1 MRRDKWLEEQEERI
15 EKKQGILAKIWGK
28 VVKKSLP
35 LVLAAT
41 MIASPI
47 AFVGCD
53 KGGDTPPANEPV
65 VETPAGGNQTPNT
78 NVNENNNPAV
88 TPDTPSPETPGNE
101 TPTPETPGKTEQEL
115 LAEKSTV
122 WSNFVTSLASGN
134 YKVNITSG
142 NSSYEYS
149 VDDNAVV
156 KEVTGSEVTY
166 YVFDATNGNYSL
178 VSTDGTTFEKQTTSV
193 ADAGDFF
200 YDTISGATVTAL
212 GENGA
217 FVVTTANGTQY
228 TASHDQHG
236 NLLLTSTNSTA
247 KVSEIGSIELT
258 VPEIASNNIYEVDK
272 QGNKVFNCA
281 LIGEVVEN
289 WLKGDNQYGEDYF
302 SYRAKLMWDSAYDST
317 KAETVKKVLYVKASD
332 DYMGIV
338 VLYDNATNGVCITER
353 YFSVSSFYT
362 ELQSGRIK
370 TVDELKS
377 YLNSHNDLIKNKSS
391 AITNIDYTTLD
402 DDYATAHKTQFE
414 ALTESVFNR
423 IETIGTHSYKDTV
436 NANSTLDGF
445 SDGTIL
451 FAYKA
456 KPSGETAGGGL
467 GQYQSWTQNYLIL
480 RNGEY
485 QWVTFSV
492 GSSTYNGVENCYE
505 NVLSSNSSNQS
516 FWYLGSVT
524 IVDEIDKTNIELFE
538 NENNIG
544 KVLGN

>member
-1 MRRDKWLEEQEERI
+1 MRRDEWQEQ
-15 EKKQGILAKIWGK
+15 KKQDNIFSRAAKA
-28 VVKKSLP
+28 VVKTAAP
-35 LVLAAT
+35 ILVSG
-41 MIASPI
+41 MIVIGSTLGFAGCQKTPQGPTSEPI
-47 AFVGCD
+47 VN
-53 KGGDTPPANEPV
+53 TNTTNNNTQNNNE
-65 VETPAGGNQTPNT
+65 TQNQGNQTPQNP
-78 NVNENNNPAV
+78 NQENQ
-88 TPDTPSPETPGNE
+88 TPQTPV
-101 TPTPETPGKTEQEL
+101 GKTEQEL

-228 TASHDQHG
+228 TASHDAGG
-236 NLLLTSTNSTA
+236 NLVLISSNATA

-272 QGNKVFNCA
+272 QGNKIFNCA

-289 WLKGDNQYGEDYF
+289 WLKGDNQYGEDYI
-302 SYRAKLMWDSAYDST
+302 SYIYKLKLPNAA
-317 KAETVKKVLYVKASD
+317 AETVPDFKKVLYVRATEDKVSVVYLA
-332 DYMGIV
+332 DYKGAGMYIV
-338 VLYDNATNGVCITER
+338 DNRFSNADFYNG
-353 YFSVSSFYT
+353 
-362 ELQSGRIK
+362 LQNGTIK
-370 TVDELKS
+370 TVDDLKN
-377 YLNSHNDLIKNKSS
+377 YLNSHRDLITTNNV

-402 DDYATAHKTQFE
+402 DDYATVHKTQFE
-414 ALTESVFNR
+414 ELTKSVFNR
-423 IETIGTHSYKDTV
+423 IETVGTHSYKDTV
-436 NANSTLDGF
+436 NENSTLDGF

-451 FAYKA
+451 FAYKTDVSA
-456 KPSGETAGGGL
+456 ESAGSGL
-467 GQYQSWTQNYLIL
+467 GQSQWWTQNYLIE
-480 RNGEY
+480 RNGKYE
-485 QWVTFSV
+485 WVKFTV
-492 GSSTYNGVENCYE
+492 ISSTYNNVSNCYE
-505 NVLSSNSSNQS
+505 NVLAGESDASKSSY
-516 FWYLGSVT
+516 WYVST
-524 IVDEIDKTNIELFE
+524 AEIKENLDKTNIELFE